1 MHDTDFSD
9 QINDQSVTESEFNPI
24 VNSTLTHDGDI
35 SRNSSEPNQMD
46 NPLFNDSYQD
56 LKR

>member
-1 MHDTDFSD
+1 MEFYFSVVS
-9 QINDQSVTESEFNPI
+9 SVTESEFNPI
-24 VNSTLTHDGDI
+24 VNSTLSHETESTHESD
-35 SRNSSEPNQMD
+35 QMQ